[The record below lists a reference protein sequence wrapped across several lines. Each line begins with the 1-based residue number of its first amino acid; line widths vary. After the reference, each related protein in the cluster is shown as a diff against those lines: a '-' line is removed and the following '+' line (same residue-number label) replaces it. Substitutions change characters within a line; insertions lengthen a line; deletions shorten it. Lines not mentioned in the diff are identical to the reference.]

1 MLFII
6 ITCLKF
12 CRKSKRCGVRRPFNN
27 DLFYPL
33 VFFFFLSFFS
43 HSAVSNSFKPHKPGS
58 PLHGISHARILEC
71 VAISSSRVSSQLRD
85 QTCISCIGR
94 HIFLPLS
101 HWELLRI
108 LLDIWKI
115 QSLLNYKEQLEK
127 YMKVFFKAST
137 KIKIYNSLERS
148 EMLKL
153 FKFQLIL
160 NTL

>member
-1 MLFII
+1 MISFILLF
-6 ITCLKF
+6 CFVL
-12 CRKSKRCGVRRPFNN
+12 
-27 DLFYPL
+27 
-33 VFFFFLSFFS
+33 FLSSFS

-58 PLHGISHARILEC
+58 RLHGISHARILELLLFPPPEYLPNSGIKPSP
-71 VAISSSRVSSQLRD
+71 ALLESHSFYWATGS
-85 QTCISCIGR
+85 
-94 HIFLPLS
+94 FLG
-101 HWELLRI
+101 I

-127 YMKVFFKAST
+127 YIEEVFFKAST

-160 NTL
+160 WILYK